1 MGIDNFPVVIFHQT
15 IKEVEIVAA
24 EYEQPGCL

>member
-15 IKEVEIVAA
+15 VKEVEVVAT
-24 EYEQPGCL
+24 EYE

>member
-1 MGIDNFPVVIFHQT
+1 MGVNNFPVVVFHQT
-15 IKEVEIVAA
+15 IKEVEVVAT

>member
-1 MGIDNFPVVIFHQT
+1 MGINNLSIVIFHQT